1 MKNRLL
7 TKLLNLPGVIVESS
21 QETED
26 TLILFVKSEQKTAV
40 CPRCG
45 QISRRLH
52 QNQRYLVK
60 DLPLSNREV
69 ILSVNRRRF
78 KCENCRKPFSESL
91 DFVPQKKSFTHRYAK
106 FIT

>member
-1 MKNRLL
+1 MKNKLL
-7 TKLLNLPGVIVESS
+7 TKLLNLPGVIVEDS

-26 TLILFVKSEQKTAV
+26 TLILFVKSDNKTPV

-45 QISRRLH
+45 QTSRRLH
-52 QNQRYLVK
+52 QHQRYLVK

-78 KCENCRKPFSESL
+78 KCEKCQKPFSKSL
-91 DFVPQKKSFTHRYAK
+91 NFVPKKKSFTHR
-106 FIT
+106 